1 MTIARLLVVNDN
13 QDDLELLTVRLR
25 ETYGVFSYKRADE
38 ALAALQTAKP
48 DLLLLD
54 IGMRPIDGR
63 ECLQAIRAA
72 TGYATIPAI
81 ALTGDVRDS
90 EREAFKA
97 AGFQAV
103 VTIPI
108 LDHAQ
113 LFATIGALLWPHITA
128 LLSPGHQ
135 RPTNP
140 RKPHTCWPTG

>member
-1 MTIARLLVVNDN
+1 MMIARLLVVVDN
-13 QDDLELLTVRLR
+13 HDDLELLTLLLGEKYRVL
-25 ETYGVFSYKRADE
+25 SYRRADE

-54 IGMRPIDGR
+54 VGMRPIDGL
-63 ECLQAIRAA
+63 ECLQVIRGA

-81 ALTGDVRDS
+81 ALTGDVHDS
-90 EREAFKA
+90 ERETFKA

-103 VTIPI
+103 VTVPN

-113 LFATIGALLWPHITA
+113 LFATIGALLWPYIAA

-135 RPTNP
+135 RATDA
-140 RKPHTCWPTG
+140 RRLHT